1 MYQGSILSVAW
12 QTLILVAMGDRV
24 GYNMETMKAFLNFG
38 GKEEVFMRSISE
50 WKRIYNTEDFKAN
63 YTYTGQDLGCTCTE
77 GKTSFVLW
85 SPLAEEVCLYLYK
98 DGESGEAYGSFPME
112 KGEKG
117 TWRWETEENLNGV
130 YYDFR
135 LSMDG
140 EQVCLGDPYARACG
154 VNGKRSMA
162 VLPGSTDPKGWKED
176 KAPAKAEENII
187 YEIHVKEFSWD
198 RSGGF
203 PEKDRGK
210 YTAFT
215 KEHTTLNNDGIHPTG
230 MDYMK
235 QLGVTYVQL
244 MPVYDYGSVDEKD
257 DHGFNWGY
265 DPVNYN
271 VPEGSYSTDPCHG
284 EVRIRE
290 FKEMIQALHKNGFR
304 VIMDVVYNHMY
315 SLDTNLNKAV
325 PWYYYR
331 SFENGEISNGSACGN
346 DIASERPMCGDYIL
360 RSVLYWAEEYH
371 IDGFRFDLMGLLDT
385 DLMNRI
391 RKELDVRYGK
401 GEKLVYGEPWAAD
414 KTAME
419 GSSIQALKSNIGL
432 LDENVGMF
440 CDDTRDAIKGHVF
453 EAKVPGFVNGKGGLE
468 EKILDSVKAWCIP
481 GSQIKSPAQII
492 SYISAHDNLTL
503 WDKLLATM
511 KGASRE
517 KLLRVNKLA
526 AAVYMTCQG
535 NLFLL
540 SGEEFARTKD
550 GEENSFNLPIEL
562 NRLDWQRAYENEE
575 LVSFYQGLIRLR
587 KQMPGLC
594 DKTAQAF
601 ERIRDLWVQ
610 SQTAG
615 FTVDNLVPGKHAAW
629 TQLYIAYN
637 ASDKVIERPLPE
649 GDWEIL
655 VKDGRICD
663 KAFCKDVVTV
673 EPVSAVILGKRP

>member
-1 MYQGSILSVAW
+1 MYRIW
-12 QTLILVAMGDRV
+12 VAMQQGV
-24 GYNMETMKAFLNFG
+24 GYNMKIVRIKLSMWEDQ
-38 GKEEVFMRSISE
+38 VFMRSISE
-50 WKRIYNTEDFKAN
+50 WKKIYNTEAFKDQ
-63 YTYTGQDLGCTCTE
+63 YTYTGKDLGCTCTRE
-77 GKTSFVLW
+77 KTTFVLW
-85 SPLAEEVCLYLYK
+85 SPMAEEVWLFLYT
-98 DGESGEAYGSFPME
+98 DGEQGEAYRTIAM
-112 KGEKG
+112 KRGEQG

-140 EQVCLGDPYARACG
+140 EQICLGDPYARACG

-162 VLPGSTDPKGWKED
+162 VLLKDTDPSGWKED
-176 KAPAKAEENII
+176 KAPAKTEENIV

-215 KEHTTLNNDGIHPTG
+215 KEHTTLNDDGIHPTG

-257 DHGFNWGY
+257 DHEFNWGY

-271 VPEGSYSTDPCHG
+271 VPEGSYSTDPYHG

-290 FKEMIQALHKNGFR
+290 FKEMIQALHKKGFR

-331 SFENGEISNGSACGN
+331 AFENGEISNGSACGN
-346 DIASERPMCGDYIL
+346 DMASERPMCADYIL
-360 RSVLYWAEEYH
+360 DSVLYWTEEYH

-385 DLMNRI
+385 QLMNRI
-391 RKELDVRYGK
+391 RSELDARYGK

-419 GSSIQALKSNIGL
+419 GKYIQALKSNIGL
-432 LDENVGMF
+432 LDENVGIF

-468 EKILDSVKAWCIP
+468 EKILDSVKAWCVP
-481 GSQIKSPAQII
+481 GSQVKSPSQII
-492 SYISAHDNLTL
+492 SYVSAHDNLTL
-503 WDKLLATM
+503 WDKLSATM
-511 KGASRE
+511 EGASRE
-517 KLLRVNKLA
+517 ELLRVNKLA

-535 NLFLL
+535 NLFML
-540 SGEEFARTKD
+540 SGEEFARTKN
-550 GEENSFNLPIEL
+550 GEENSFDLPVEL
-562 NRLDWQRAYENEE
+562 NCLDWQRAYENEE
-575 LVSFYQGLIRLR
+575 LVSFYQGLLHLR
-587 KQMPGLC
+587 RQMPGLC
-594 DKTAQAF
+594 DKTAKAA
-601 ERIRDLWVQ
+601 ERIRNPWIQ
-610 SQTAG
+610 SQALG
-615 FTVDNLVPGKHAAW
+615 FTVDNRNHEKGAAW
-629 TQLYIAYN
+629 ERLYIVYN
-637 ASDKVIERPLPE
+637 ASQKEIKKALPDGE
-649 GDWEIL
+649 WEIL
-655 VKDGRICD
+655 VKDGRIVGGS
-663 KAFCKDVVTV
+663 FIRNTLLI
-673 EPVSAVILGKRP
+673 EPVSAAIVGQRQK